1 MNEQTLFVEIDYAQ
15 EKKHGEEIC
24 GDSFAV
30 KQIQERQRRIAV
42 LSDGLGSGVK
52 ANILSCM
59 TAEMALRF
67 IASEMDVIESIK
79 VIMDVL
85 PVCEVRKISYSTL
98 TIVDTLL
105 LSGETRIIEMGNP
118 PFIHLRKNEI
128 VPAHHK
134 EYTAAGWQNR
144 TIRITTTSIEPEDRL
159 IIFSDGVTQAG
170 LGSENYPMGWREKG
184 CLNYIHSIIKKNP
197 YISAG
202 KLSEDII
209 RRARYCEPD
218 NLAHDDM
225 TCSVLYFRYPRRTIV
240 MTGPPFHTEQD
251 ATYAQ
256 DLLTF
261 KGKKVICGGTT
272 ANIIA
277 RELNLP
283 ITTSIKRQG
292 DLPSPSIMPGIDLVT
307 EGILTLTRTYQLLKE
322 RDNYKDETAA
332 AELVKLLRESDII
345 DFYVGTRINEAHQDP
360 SLPRELEIRR
370 NIIKKIKTVLEEQYL
385 KEIHLYY
392 I

>member
-1 MNEQTLFVEIDYAQ
+1 MNDQRLFIEIDYAQ
-15 EKKHGEEIC
+15 DKKYGEEIC

-30 KQIQERQRRIAV
+30 KQIQESQRRIAV

-98 TIVDTLL
+98 TIVDTQ

-118 PFIHLRKNEI
+118 SFIHIRKNRI
-128 VPAHHK
+128 IPTSFK
-134 EYTAAGWQNR
+134 EFTAAGWQNR
-144 TIRITTTSIEPEDRL
+144 TIRITRTKVEPEDRL

-170 LGSENYPMGWREKG
+170 LGSKNYPMGWREKG
-184 CLNYIHSIIKKNP
+184 CQNYILKLLEKYP
-197 YISAG
+197 DISAG
-202 KLSEDII
+202 NLSEEVI
-209 RRARYCEPD
+209 RAARYCEPD
-218 NLAHDDM
+218 ALAHDDM
-225 TCSVLYFRYPRRTIV
+225 TCAVLYYRQPRKTILL
-240 MTGPPFHTEQD
+240 TGPPFHPEQD
-251 ATYAQ
+251 SNYAQ
-256 DLLTF
+256 NLLQF
-261 KGKKVICGGTT
+261 NGKKVICGGTT
-272 ANIIA
+272 GNIIA
-277 RELNLP
+277 RELKLP
-283 ITTSIKRQG
+283 VTTSIKRLG
-292 DLPSPSIMPGIDLVT
+292 DLPAPSVIPGIDLVT
-307 EGILTLTRTYQLLKE
+307 EGILTLTKTYQILNE
-322 RDNYKDETAA
+322 RDTKHEHSAA
-332 AELVKLLRESDII
+332 NDLAQLLRESDVI

-370 NIIKKIKTVLEEQYL
+370 NIIKKIKTVLEEEYL
-385 KEIHLYY
+385 KEIHLFY